1 MDVSLLIIRTLVP
14 FATTSIHVT
23 FDLFNGISSL
33 FVNRF
38 FPIISPRFLTCHLI
52 QHALDGKGYV
62 FIVQSLQCLGNC
74 IIPHDMISKNFEG
87 SSLQSFCKKNSY
99 HSLGRTIFDHHL
111 SFFDYVFCEGIPD
124 RNMPGI
130 TCTRVS
136 DFFPY

>member
-1 MDVSLLIIRTLVP
+1 
-14 FATTSIHVT
+14 
-23 FDLFNGISSL
+23 
-33 FVNRF
+33 
-38 FPIISPRFLTCHLI
+38 
-52 QHALDGKGYV
+52 
-62 FIVQSLQCLGNC
+62 
-74 IIPHDMISKNFEG
+74 MISKNFEG

-136 DFFPY
+136 DFFFHIDCNLIVLKDYVIQYGISLVLQKHDQMYVVWKLITYPHYFRLCRYLVFIFCFTYQQCSMPRLNNIAPHVWIFISG